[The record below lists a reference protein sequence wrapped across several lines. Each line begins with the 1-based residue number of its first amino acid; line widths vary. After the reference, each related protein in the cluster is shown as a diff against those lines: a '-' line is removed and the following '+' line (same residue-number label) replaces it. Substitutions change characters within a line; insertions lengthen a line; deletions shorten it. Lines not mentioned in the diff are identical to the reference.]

1 MKQYSERNALAVL
14 LALRWRACAMRVAG
28 WYRKTDLTRI
38 VRKRQI
44 WDTYGRTYPRA
55 PKVLQFIDPMVVRW
69 APLKSAANTV
79 KTVPNDATRSV

>member
-1 MKQYSERNALAVL
+1 MERIVLHVL
-14 LALRWRACAMRVAG
+14 LPVCNQDSNGRTSGR
-28 WYRKTDLTRI
+28 YRKTDLTRI

-79 KTVPNDATRSV
+79 KTVPNDATGSV